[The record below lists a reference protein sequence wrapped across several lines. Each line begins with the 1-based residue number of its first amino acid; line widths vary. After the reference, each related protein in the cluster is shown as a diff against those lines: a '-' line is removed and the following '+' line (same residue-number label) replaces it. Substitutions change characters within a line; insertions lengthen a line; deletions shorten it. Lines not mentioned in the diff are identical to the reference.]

1 MNNHKYKCVIIF
13 LFVLIFCSSSFG
25 QMLDKL
31 TYYMEIA
38 GKNNPALRAA
48 FHVYE
53 ATLQKVPQATK
64 TFQDPQLNVGFFLE
78 PMEIVSGKQVAQ
90 FQIMQMFSWFGTT
103 KAIRTE
109 AEHMA
114 KMAFE
119 EFREARDQLF
129 FDVYVEWFTLCRL
142 QQQLNNNQEN
152 KELLLQL
159 EELALKKFAS
169 PNSAISGSTYPKTE
183 TPSTTGN
190 MQEMSGG
197 GTMKGMNIGNTTVTQ
212 SGQSSMPMQG
222 NMSQMGS
229 SSGMADLLSI
239 RLEIAE
245 LDNNIENIQSQIEVE
260 KVRFNALLNRPSST
274 EIMIPDYSLEQIPF
288 SLDMEKSMQSIRTQ
302 NPMLGMITQEEATFK
317 AKIEMDKKMSYPM
330 FGVGLQYMLINKKPE
345 TDHNTMNSMNG
356 KDMFMPMLS
365 MSIPIFRN
373 KYNAQQRESE
383 LLQKASR
390 EKYNNTLN
398 MLEAELHNT
407 KNQLDNAKRKI
418 ILYGTQSEL
427 VRTTLK
433 LMLQEFSSGKGDLSS
448 VIRTQRQL
456 LNYLLKKEEA
466 IIDYNMMVANVK
478 KLISISDK

>member
-1 MNNHKYKCVIIF
+1 MNNHRYKCVIIF
-13 LFVLIFCSSSFG
+13 LFVMIFCSNSFG
-25 QMLDKL
+25 QMLDTL
-31 TYYMEIA
+31 TYYIEIA

-48 FHVYE
+48 FHAYE
-53 ATLQKVPQATK
+53 ATLQKIPQATK
-64 TFQDPQLNVGFFLE
+64 AFQDPQLNVGFFLE

-90 FQIMQMFSWFGTT
+90 FQIMQMLPWFGTT

-129 FDVYVEWFTLCRL
+129 FDVYAEWFTLCRL
-142 QQQLNNNQEN
+142 KQQLNNNRES

-159 EELALKKFAS
+159 EELALKKFSS
-169 PNSAISGSTYPKTE
+169 PNSATLGSTSPKTE
-183 TPSTTGN
+183 TSSATGS

-197 GTMKGMNIGNTTVTQ
+197 SNNMKGMNIGNTTITQ

-222 NMSQMGS
+222 NMSQMSS

-274 EIMIPDYSLEQIPF
+274 EIIIPDSLEQIPF
-288 SLDMEKSMQSIRTQ
+288 SFDVEKSMQAIRTQ

-317 AKIEMDKKMSYPM
+317 AKKEMDKKMSYPM
-330 FGVGLQYMLINKKPE
+330 FGIGLQYMLINKKPE
-345 TDHNTMNSMNG
+345 IDHNIMSSMNG
-356 KDMFMPMLS
+356 KDMFMPMFS

-373 KYNAQQRESE
+373 KYNAQQHESE

-398 MLEAELHNT
+398 MLEVELHNT
-407 KNQLDNAKRKI
+407 KNKLDNATRKI

-478 KLISISDK
+478 KLISINDK